1 MAGWSLKMA
10 RFEYDR
16 HFKLFADSLHGLI
29 TGYGEQKG
37 DFTEMQKRQV
47 ELLVSRER
55 EFKTVLQTEYPE
67 ISEQVYLSFINYIT
81 TVKRNIL
88 ACKPFFRERQD
99 AFAQGISPA
108 IREKRCQD
116 LYNFD
121 INYQFVSFVLDCP
134 LINKENHSKLFE
146 ITDKIY
152 QIRTEIV
159 EMNMPLA
166 ISRAKMFWSRTPK
179 SHLTYMDVV
188 QISAEA
194 LVNAVD
200 KFVLPYRPVF
210 RSTIIGRIKGDLIEE
225 YSKPMLHFYPSDRRK
240 LYRANKA
247 QRGGNIL
254 DFDTLAERVNDIG
267 VKLDK
272 PTSPAE
278 IQDLVNASSHF
289 SLDSLTPE
297 TDDSEG
303 AGLVESYPADEDVRP
318 DVIFETH
325 DLRLKLLKAI
335 KKLNALERK
344 LIKLKGI

>member
-1 MAGWSLKMA
+1 MAK
-10 RFEYDR
+10 FEYDR

-37 DFTEMQKRQV
+37 DFTEMQKKQV

-55 EFKTVLQTEYPE
+55 EFKTILQKEYSGL
-67 ISEQVYLSFINYIT
+67 SEQIYLAFIDYIT

-108 IREKRCQD
+108 IREKKYQD
-116 LYNFD
+116 LYKFD
-121 INYQFVSFVLDCP
+121 INYQFISYAIAFP
-134 LINKENHSKLFE
+134 LTDKERHPKLFE
-146 ITDKIY
+146 LTDKIY

-254 DFDTLAERVNDIG
+254 DYETLAERVNDIG
-267 VKLDK
+267 VKLIN

-297 TDDSEG
+297 TDESEG
-303 AGLVESYPADEDVRP
+303 SGLVETYPADECVRP
-318 DVIFETH
+318 DNIFETQ
-325 DLRLKLLKAI
+325 DLRAKLLEAV

>member
-1 MAGWSLKMA
+1 MAK
-10 RFEYDR
+10 FEYDK
-16 HFKLFADSLHGLI
+16 HFKSFADSLHGLI
-29 TGYGEQKG
+29 TGYGNTKE
-37 DFTEMQKRQV
+37 DFTEKQKKQV
-47 ELLVSRER
+47 ELIVSRER
-55 EFKTVLQTEYPE
+55 EFKEVLQKEYPGLSE
-67 ISEQVYLSFINYIT
+67 IIYLGFIDYIL

-99 AFAQGISPA
+99 AFALGISPA
-108 IREKRCQD
+108 IRERKFQD
-116 LYNFD
+116 LYRFD
-121 INYQFVSFVLDCP
+121 INYQFISFALAFP
-134 LINKENHSKLFE
+134 LTNKEKHPKLFE
-146 ITDKIY
+146 ITERIY
-152 QIRTEIV
+152 AIRTEIV
-159 EMNMPLA
+159 ELNMPLA

-179 SHLTYMDVV
+179 SHLSYMDVV

-225 YSKPMLHFYPSDRRK
+225 YSRPMLHFYPSDRRK

-254 DFDTLAERVNDIG
+254 DFDKLAERVNDIG

-278 IQDLVNASSHF
+278 IQNLVNASSHF
-289 SLDSLTPE
+289 SLDSLTPDTE
-297 TDDSEG
+297 DSEG
-303 AGLVESYPADEDVRP
+303 SGIIESYPAEEGVRP
-318 DVIFETH
+318 DVIFESQ
-325 DLRLKLLKAI
+325 DLSSKLLNAI
-335 KKLNALERK
+335 KRLNAVERK